1 MKHFG
6 RRELQIAL
14 LIVAA
19 TTALIV
25 YKINVLGYTMTNI
38 APEKGYFVELTMDVS
53 GNGNDC
59 DIRVTLPLETE
70 RQSIKYERESSEG
83 DFRYSISP
91 GRIGR
96 WRAKDYSGSSTIN
109 FAFFAQAQE
118 KVYTFDESAAIP
130 TEYPEAR
137 KEDLG
142 ATERIQADDPLIQA
156 KALELAPKGVNVGQA
171 VRSIYDYCHKD
182 ISFLKINGP
191 TDAIT
196 AMRLGEA
203 SCNGKNRLM
212 IALLRASGIPARMT
226 NGLILE
232 KNRKRTT
239 HAWTEIWLDGQWV
252 PFCPTNDYFAKIP
265 ESYLELAKG
274 DVAVFTHS
282 PHIGFD
288 WAFAIRHSKS
298 HSEDAF
304 MANARNPLN
313 VLNTWASLKEFH
325 ISLDLI
331 MIILLI
337 PLGAT
342 VVSFSRNVIGVMP
355 YGTFMPALIG
365 AAFRDTGLL
374 LGAAFFFVIIII
386 SAAANGGMRNLRL
399 LHIPRLVIVITLVV
413 MCILMLPVGWLKLG
427 LSANAAGVSF
437 FPLAILSLT
446 GERFMQTILEDGMR
460 DALKRMFVTF
470 LIAGFCY
477 VLYNLS
483 TLQNLIVAFPEILF
497 YNIAANVLIGSWT
510 GLRVMEYFRFRDLSL
525 HTAEGSGKA

>member
-1 MKHFG
+1 
-6 RRELQIAL
+6 
-14 LIVAA
+14 
-19 TTALIV
+19 
-25 YKINVLGYTMTNI
+25 
-38 APEKGYFVELTMDVS
+38 
-53 GNGNDC
+53 
-59 DIRVTLPLETE
+59 
-70 RQSIKYERESSEG
+70 
-83 DFRYSISP
+83 
-91 GRIGR
+91 
-96 WRAKDYSGSSTIN
+96 
-109 FAFFAQAQE
+109 
-118 KVYTFDESAAIP
+118 
-130 TEYPEAR
+130 
-137 KEDLG
+137 
-142 ATERIQADDPLIQA
+142 
-156 KALELAPKGVNVGQA
+156 
-171 VRSIYDYCHKD
+171 
-182 ISFLKINGP
+182 
-191 TDAIT
+191 
-196 AMRLGEA
+196 
-203 SCNGKNRLM
+203 
-212 IALLRASGIPARMT
+212 
-226 NGLILE
+226 
-232 KNRKRTT
+232 
-239 HAWTEIWLDGQWV
+239 
-252 PFCPTNDYFAKIP
+252 
-265 ESYLELAKG
+265 
-274 DVAVFTHS
+274 
-282 PHIGFD
+282 
-288 WAFAIRHSKS
+288 
-298 HSEDAF
+298 

-460 DALKRMFVTF
+460 DALKRMLITF
-470 LIAGFCY
+470 LIAGVCY